1 MLFSAVAFVLNN
13 SFSTDKWVSE
23 TELRTRI
30 ADDLL
35 NNYELAG
42 KAEEEIIVLLG
53 KNDNDDGYFNVDNRY
68 VSWLGPERGFISI
81 DSEWLIINFVDGR
94 VSEYNLITD

>member
-23 TELRTRI
+23 PELRMRI